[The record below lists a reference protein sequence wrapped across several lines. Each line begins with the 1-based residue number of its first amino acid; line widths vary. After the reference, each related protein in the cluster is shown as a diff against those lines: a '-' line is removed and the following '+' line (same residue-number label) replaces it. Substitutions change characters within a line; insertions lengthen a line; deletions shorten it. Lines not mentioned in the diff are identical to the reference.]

1 MDSLLNFPPLIDWR
15 LLFSRT
21 TTSDRVLDAQSIFWV
36 TKTKTR
42 AKNKGT
48 AMDGPSS
55 VDEPLAFYHT
65 PVILMDKLARLIY
78 GTIEEKVTPNLVK
91 YNSKKSVI
99 LCQALAA
106 EIKRR
111 VKQLNM
117 RDYRIVTMLSIVP
130 KQEQGVSYKM
140 ALHGDH
146 LVDFFGNSKYE
157 TGFAFILGTVYMV
170 YKH

>member
-1 MDSLLNFPPLIDWR
+1 M
-15 LLFSRT
+15 
-21 TTSDRVLDAQSIFWV
+21 
-36 TKTKTR
+36 
-42 AKNKGT
+42 
-48 AMDGPSS
+48 
-55 VDEPLAFYHT
+55 DEPLAFYHT

-78 GTIEEKVTPNLVK
+78 STIEEKLTAAPNLVK
-91 YNSKKSVI
+91 YNPKKAVI

-117 RDYRIVTMLSIVP
+117 RDYRIVTMISIVP

-170 YKH
+170 YT